1 MRAMFDAEMRLALAG
16 VAALA
21 LFAAACSGGKDE
33 PEPDQAARAT
43 ASAADSARISI
54 LVTSPSADRLFDAA
68 CTGIADYA
76 RSRSRLVCD
85 YADNTSMELIEIGN
99 RAYVRRV
106 SEAGTT
112 RPWTESTAGED
123 VSIATS
129 PARLL
134 ARMRA
139 ATSREERIAEEDVRG
154 EPTVHYQLTVDRE
167 AAGLRDGPGETT
179 VDVWLADDLLRR
191 ISYEERGARKTT
203 EFFDFGID
211 VDVAAPPVAS

>member
-1 MRAMFDAEMRLALAG
+1 MRRMRLALVG

-21 LFAAACSGGKDE
+21 LFAAACSGGEDE
-33 PEPDQAARAT
+33 PETDQTRAAVN
-43 ASAADSARISI
+43 AADSVRISI
-54 LVTSPSADRLFDAA
+54 LVTSPSPDRLFDAS

-85 YADNTSMELIEIGN
+85 YADNTSMELIEIGR

-106 SEAGTT
+106 SEAGTAG
-112 RPWTESTAGED
+112 PWTESTARED

-134 ARMRA
+134 AKMRS
-139 ATSREERIAEEDVRG
+139 ATSREERIGEEDVRG

-167 AAGLRDGPGETT
+167 AAGLPDGPGETA

-191 ISYEERGARKTT
+191 ISYEEHGARETT

-211 VDVAAPPVAS
+211 VDVAPPPVGS

>member
-1 MRAMFDAEMRLALAG
+1 MRLALAG

-21 LFAAACSGGKDE
+21 MFAAACSGGGDE
-33 PEPDQAARAT
+33 PASDQASAAVN
-43 ASAADSARISI
+43 AADSARISI
-54 LVTSPSADRLFDAA
+54 LVTSSAADRLFDAS

-85 YADNTSMELIEIGN
+85 YADNTSMELIEIGR

-106 SEAGTT
+106 SEVGTAG
-112 RPWTESTAGED
+112 PWTESTAGGD

-129 PARLL
+129 PARRL
-134 ARMRA
+134 ATMRA
-139 ATSREERIAEEDVRG
+139 ATTREELIGEEDVRG

-167 AAGLRDGPGETT
+167 AAGLRDSPGETA

-191 ISYEERGARKTT
+191 ISYEERGARETT

-211 VDVAAPPVAS
+211 VNVVAPPLGN

>member
-1 MRAMFDAEMRLALAG
+1 MRRMRLALAG

-21 LFAAACSGGKDE
+21 MFAAACSGGEDE
-33 PEPDQAARAT
+33 PAPDQARA
-43 ASAADSARISI
+43 AVNAADSARISI
-54 LVTSPSADRLFDAA
+54 LVTPSAADRLFDAS

-85 YADNTSMELIEIGN
+85 YADNTSMELIEIGR

-106 SEAGTT
+106 SEAGTAG
-112 RPWTESTAGED
+112 PWTESTAVDD

-134 ARMRA
+134 ATMRS
-139 ATSREERIAEEDVRG
+139 ATTLEERVGEEDVRG
-154 EPTVHYQLTVDRE
+154 EPTIHYRLTVDRE
-167 AAGLRDGPGETT
+167 AAGLQGPGETA
-179 VDVWLADDLLRR
+179 VDIWLADDLLRR
-191 ISYEERGARKTT
+191 ISYEERGARETT

-211 VDVAAPPVAS
+211 VNVVAPPLGN